1 MRAGVAAGALIQG
14 TGLASKSLANMLI
27 FKKKILIHG
36 TTQKKI
42 LIYGTTH
49 LIFQLCMLFSAR
61 QEKSLK
67 K

>member
-1 MRAGVAAGALIQG
+1 MKNLPLLAERSKWKEGIQG
-14 TGLASKSLANMLI
+14 TGLASKSLDNMLI

-36 TTQKKI
+36 TN
-42 LIYGTTH
+42 H
-49 LIFQLCMLFSAR
+49 LIFQLCVLFSAR